1 MLNFVNSENALE
13 AEEEASER
21 QRLEEAEL
29 QRRMNLIR
37 EKVKEKKQRCWKK
50 N

>member
-1 MLNFVNSENALE
+1 MLNFANSENALE

-29 QRRMNLIR
+29 R
-37 EKVKEKKQRCWKK
+37 
-50 N
+50 